1 MGLWVRVKRSWTV
14 WTQVLAIIAGLAGV
28 GAAGFVVYLERVSVT
43 PQFRGPEEVFI
54 DGTIGTEFIPLQV
67 LTVLPEI
74 FPQHFQPNKGT
85 TGEDWVDHFGFL
97 RRPETPENYGL
108 PIGFVVTNY
117 QPASAS
123 PSPIKFV
130 GLSCAACHSL
140 RHRLEADKTPRP
152 VIYGAGNA
160 HMDLIPFFEAFRAAL
175 VLQEPNAKGQAKI
188 SAGKPPGAHN
198 LDSIDLEE
206 SELQYVLNM
215 GRIEQELRDRRNVQL
230 TPIERFITTQWLSAF
245 RAQAIKT
252 LPKYDYPYWGWE
264 PPYLAKADGRR
275 PEYNAVGPGRT
286 QPFKTLINGVLNLPI
301 NHNRGFSKI
310 PAVFNEEQH
319 VWSQFDGSIRDHAA
333 RSALAAM
340 TAGAT
345 PDSLDQPELS
355 HNIKMAA
362 EHTRTLRGPTF
373 SAYFGVTPDVEKATR
388 GLAVYRQ
395 YCYQC
400 HGRPTADG
408 GWEYDFDKYGANGGV
423 FDPKDLGPQHGR
435 LVPHELLGTDK
446 ERADFRYGDIM
457 PFQLWRRFSYKAEMG
472 HPYEVKGGYPV
483 VHSLQF
489 RREDIRYSG
498 GYVNTPIDSAFARAP
513 YLHNASV
520 PTLAQLINLKERPAV
535 FYRGGRDPY
544 DVKDVGLVVGDKE
557 DAGRYYKFDTKL
569 LGNSNAGHDYP
580 WKYRGPGW
588 DENALTDLL
597 EYLKTF

>member
-1 MGLWVRVKRSWTV
+1 MGWWARVKRSWAV
-14 WTQVLAIIAGLAGV
+14 WTQGLAILAGV
-28 GAAGFVVYLERVSVT
+28 VGLAVAAYVVYLERVSVT
-43 PQFRGPEEVFI
+43 PQFRGPEEVFVH
-54 DGTIGTEFIPLQV
+54 GTIGTEFIPLHV
-67 LTVLPEI
+67 LSVLPEI
-74 FPQHFQPNKGT
+74 LPQHFQPHKAA
-85 TGEDWVDHFGFL
+85 TGEDWVDHFGFI
-97 RRPETPENYGL
+97 RHPDPKENHGL
-108 PIGFVVTNY
+108 PVGFVVTNY

-123 PSPIKFV
+123 PSPIRFV
-130 GLSCAACHSL
+130 GLSCAACHSV
-140 RHRLEADKTPRP
+140 RHRLESDTAPRP
-152 VIYGAGNA
+152 IIYGTGNA
-160 HMDLIPFFEAFRAAL
+160 HMDLIPFFEAFRTAL
-175 VLQEPNAKGQAKI
+175 VLQEPNARGRAKVE
-188 SAGKPPGAHN
+188 AGKPPGAPNH
-198 LDSIDLEE
+198 DAIDLEE

-215 GRIEQELRDRRNVQL
+215 DRIEQELRDRHNVRL
-230 TPIERFITTQWLSAF
+230 GVVERFVTGQWLDAF

-264 PPYLAKADGRR
+264 RPYDAKADARR
-275 PEYNAVGPGRT
+275 PEFNLVGPGRT

-319 VWSQFDGSIRDHAA
+319 VWSQFDGSIRDHPA

-355 HNIKMAA
+355 HNIHMAA
-362 EHTRTLRGPTF
+362 EHTKHLRGPTF
-373 SAYFGVTPDVEKATR
+373 TAYFGIQPDAERAKR
-388 GLAVYRQ
+388 GAAVYDR

-400 HGRPTADG
+400 HGRPAADG
-408 GWEYDFDKYGANGGV
+408 KWEYDVEKADAGDL
-423 FDPKDLGPQHGR
+423 FDPNDPGPQHGR
-435 LVPHELLGTDK
+435 LVTTELIGTDPA
-446 ERADFRYGDIM
+446 RAHFRYGDIM

-472 HPYEVKGGYPV
+472 HPYEVYGGYPV
-483 VHSLQF
+483 VHTLQF

-498 GYVNTPIDSAFARAP
+498 GYVNTPIDSVFARAP

-544 DVKDVGLVVGDKE
+544 DPNDVGLLVGEKE
-557 DAGRYYKFDTKL
+557 DRARYYKFDTKL
-569 LGNSNAGHDYP
+569 PGNSNAGHDYP

-588 DENALTDLL
+588 DEAALRDLL